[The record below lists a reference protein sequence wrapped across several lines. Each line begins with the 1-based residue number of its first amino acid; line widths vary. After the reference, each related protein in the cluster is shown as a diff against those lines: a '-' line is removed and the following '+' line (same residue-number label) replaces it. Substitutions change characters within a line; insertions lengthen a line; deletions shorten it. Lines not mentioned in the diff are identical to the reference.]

1 MNPEII
7 QNSRVLIIDDQEANV
22 LLLQR
27 ILEHHGYRH
36 FRAVTDSSRAIEEF
50 ETFQPDLLLLDLM
63 MPKVNGYTILADLT
77 AHLAADSYLPVL
89 VITADISHEA
99 RQKALTLGGKDF
111 LTKPIDATEAALRIY
126 NLLETRWLY
135 QRIQRHNAV
144 LEETV
149 ASRTVELREAHRQLA
164 ILDDAKSDFLKL
176 ISHELRTPLNGLLG
190 TSEIV
195 LDELGTKSDISE
207 LRDMYS
213 ESRQRILS
221 ILDDALLLSQ
231 IEVQSQ
237 RFAAAPVHL
246 AEVLNDAINNTS
258 AFAQSREV
266 RLPPAPK
273 EFGTVLGD
281 PELLV
286 KALQSLLETAVKF
299 SQPRDVITLATENVP
314 HSHRVTIDSPSGR
327 LSEPAVDRFFELFS
341 IGEAATAGRC
351 MGLGPPV
358 ASRILELFGGA
369 ATISNL
375 NPCGIR
381 LTASC
386 RPTTG

>member
-7 QNSRVLIIDDQEANV
+7 QNSRVLILDDQEANR

-36 FRAVTDSSRAIEEF
+36 FRCIGDSSRAIEEF
-50 ETFQPDLLLLDLM
+50 QEYQPDLLLLDLM
-63 MPKVNGYTILADLT
+63 MPKVNGYAVLNQLRAQ
-77 AHLAADSYLPVL
+77 LAADTYMPVL

-99 RQKALTLGGKDF
+99 KQKALTLGAKDF

-135 QRIQRHNAV
+135 RGIQLQNRV

-149 ASRTVELREAHRQLA
+149 VARTAELREAHRRLA
-164 ILDDAKSDFLKL
+164 ILDEAKSDFLKL
-176 ISHELRTPLNGLLG
+176 ISHEFRTPLNGLLG
-190 TSEIV
+190 TGELV
-195 LDELGTKSDISE
+195 LDELGATSDISE
-207 LRDMYS
+207 LRDMFS
-213 ESRQRILS
+213 ESRERILS

-231 IEVQSQ
+231 IEVESHS
-237 RFAAAPVHL
+237 FSVAPVHL
-246 AEVLNDAINNTS
+246 DEVLNEALQRTIE
-258 AFAQSREV
+258 FADSRNVE
-266 RLPPAPK
+266 LPPTPK
-273 EFGTVLGD
+273 EFVTVLGD

-299 SQPRDVITLATENVP
+299 SKPREAIALSIETVARSRSVI
-314 HSHRVTIDSPSGR
+314 IDCPSGR
-327 LSEPAVDRFFELFS
+327 LSEPALDRFFDLFS

-358 ASRILELFGGA
+358 ASRILALFGGSA
-369 ATISNL
+369 AITNL

-386 RPTTG
+386 RPTAN